1 MEDIIIMML
10 GMSMIPKINESL
22 DSLEKETYSKDEIMV
37 AVLEA
42 SKGLAEDFK
51 RKQEEKQLNNNN

>member
-1 MEDIIIMML
+1 MEEVMIMML
-10 GMSMIPKINESL
+10 GISMIPKINESL
-22 DSLEKETYSKDEIMV
+22 DNLGKETYSKDEIIA

-42 SKGLAEDFK
+42 SKGLAVDFK

>member
-1 MEDIIIMML
+1 MEEVMIMML
-10 GMSMIPKINESL
+10 GISMIPKINEIL
-22 DSLEKETYSKDEIMV
+22 DNLGKETYSKDEIIA

-51 RKQEEKQLNNNN
+51 RKQE